1 MKKLRYIS
9 PTTEIIVTD
18 GSSLMTSSIE
28 TIAVDPSQPGTGDV
42 LAPGYDMDVVDD
54 MDDIEFEDKEVFKFD
69 NFKEV

>member
-18 GSSLMTSSIE
+18 GSCLMTNSIE
-28 TIAVDPSQPGTGDV
+28 TIVVDPSQPGDGGV